1 MGYIFLSIA
10 LLTNNIKGYCGKQM
24 SRYSAKLGDTLL
36 ICFFR
41 MLMCIGTSAIILAVS
56 GGFFGLDITPKLIG
70 YAAFS
75 GISTAILVAAWL
87 FAANSSGYMMLEV
100 FQMLGVGVTILMS
113 FIVYRE
119 EITVRDVIGFCIL
132 VFAAYLMHAGT
143 KVKPTL
149 KTLAVVI
156 LCGLANGMTDFS
168 QKAFTYSGME
178 TTTAQFQL
186 GSYVFAAATLILLF
200 TAFTAIQRKNGETD
214 GAAGAIAILKKT
226 WIYVLI
232 MAVCLYGNAYFKT
245 EAANHLTAAKLYT
258 LSQGGTMA
266 IGTLMSA
273 FLFKEKLTLKS
284 GLSIAITFIGLLII
298 NL

>member
-1 MGYIFLSIA
+1 MGYLFLAIA

-24 SRYSAKLGDTLL
+24 SRYSAKLNDTLL

-41 MLMCIGTSAIILAVS
+41 MLMCIGTSAIILAVT
-56 GGFFGLDITPKLIG
+56 GGFFGLEITPKLIG

-113 FIVYRE
+113 FAIFKE
-119 EITVRDVIGFCIL
+119 EITVRDVIGFCVL

-143 KVKPTL
+143 KIKPTL

-168 QKAFTYSGME
+168 QKAFIYSGLD

-186 GSYVFAAATLILLF
+186 CSYVFAAVTLIVLY
-200 TAFTAIQRKNGETD
+200 TAMTAGKKTEEKNGAT
-214 GAAGAIAILKKT
+214 AILKKT
-226 WIYVLI
+226 WYFVLI
-232 MAVCLYGNAYFKT
+232 MAVCLYANSYFKT
-245 EAANHLTAAKLYT
+245 EAANYLSAAKLYT

-284 GLSIAITFIGLLII
+284 GISIAITFIGLLII

>member
-1 MGYIFLSIA
+1 MGYLFLAIA

-24 SRYSAKLGDTLL
+24 SRYSAKLNDTLL

-41 MLMCIGTSAIILAVS
+41 MLMCIGTSAIILAVT
-56 GGFFGLDITPKLIG
+56 GGFFGLEITPKLIG

-113 FIVYRE
+113 FVIYKE
-119 EITVRDVIGFCIL
+119 EITVRDVIGFCVL

-143 KVKPTL
+143 KIKPTL

-168 QKAFTYSGME
+168 QKAFIYSGLD

-186 GSYVFAAATLILLF
+186 CSYVFAAVTLILLY
-200 TAFTAIQRKNGETD
+200 TAMTAGKKTEVKNGAT
-214 GAAGAIAILKKT
+214 AILKKT
-226 WIYVLI
+226 WYFVLI
-232 MAVCLYGNAYFKT
+232 MAVCLYANSYFKT
-245 EAANHLTAAKLYT
+245 EAANYLSAAKLYT

-284 GLSIAITFIGLLII
+284 GISIAITFIGLLII

>member
-1 MGYIFLSIA
+1 MGYIFLAIA

-24 SRYSAKLGDTLL
+24 SRYSAKLNDTLL

-41 MLMCIGTSAIILAVS
+41 MLMCIGTSAVILAVT
-56 GGFFGLDITPKLIG
+56 GGFFGLEITPKLIG

-113 FIVYRE
+113 FVFYRE
-119 EITVRDVIGFCIL
+119 EITVRDIIGFCVL
-132 VFAAYLMHAGT
+132 LFAAYLMHAGT

-168 QKAFTYSGME
+168 QKAFIYSGLD

-186 GSYVFAAATLILLF
+186 CSYVFAAATLILLY
-200 TAFTAIQRKNGETD
+200 TAMTAGKKPEDND
-214 GAAGAIAILKKT
+214 GGAVAILKKT
-226 WIYVLI
+226 WYFVLI
-232 MAVCLYGNAYFKT
+232 MAVCLYGNSFFKT
-245 EAANHLTAAKLYT
+245 EAANYLSAAKLYT

-266 IGTLMSA
+266 SGTLMSA

-284 GLSIAITFIGLLII
+284 YASIAITFIGLLII

>member
-1 MGYIFLSIA
+1 MGYIYLAIA

-24 SRYSAKLGDTLL
+24 SRYSAKLNDTLL

-41 MLMCIGTSAIILAVS
+41 MLMCIGTSAIILAVT
-56 GGFFGLDITPKLIG
+56 GGFFGLEITPKLIG
-70 YAAFS
+70 FSAFS

-113 FIVYRE
+113 FVFYRE
-119 EITVRDVIGFCIL
+119 EITIRDIIGFCVL

-149 KTLAVVI
+149 KTLDVVI

-168 QKAFTYSGME
+168 QKAFIYSGLD

-186 GSYVFAAATLILLF
+186 CSYIFAAATLILLY
-200 TAFTAIQRKNGETD
+200 TAMTAGKKSEDND
-214 GAAGAIAILKKT
+214 GGAVAILKKT
-226 WIYVLI
+226 WYFVLI
-232 MAVCLYGNAYFKT
+232 MAVCLYGNSFFKT
-245 EAANHLTAAKLYT
+245 EAANYLSAAKLYT

-273 FLFKEKLTLKS
+273 FIFKEKLTLKS
-284 GLSIAITFIGLLII
+284 YASIAITFIGLLII

>member
-24 SRYSAKLGDTLL
+24 SRYSAKLNDTLL

-41 MLMCIGTSAIILAVS
+41 MLMCIGTSAIILAVT
-56 GGFFGLDITPKLIG
+56 GGFFGLEITSKLIG

-100 FQMLGVGVTILMS
+100 FQMLGVGVTIFMS
-113 FIVYRE
+113 FVFYRE
-119 EITVRDVIGFCIL
+119 EITVRDLIGFCVL

-168 QKAFTYSGME
+168 QKAFIYSGLD

-186 GSYVFAAATLILLF
+186 CSYVFAAATLILLY
-200 TAFTAIQRKNGETD
+200 TAMTAGKKPEDND
-214 GAAGAIAILKKT
+214 GGAVAILKKT
-226 WIYVLI
+226 WYFVLI
-232 MAVCLYGNAYFKT
+232 MAVCLYGNSFFKT
-245 EAANHLTAAKLYT
+245 EAANYLSAAKLYT

-273 FLFKEKLTLKS
+273 FIFKEKLTLKS
-284 GLSIAITFIGLLII
+284 YASIAITFIGLLII

>member
-1 MGYIFLSIA
+1 MGYIFLAIA

-24 SRYSAKLGDTLL
+24 SRYSAKLNDTLL

-41 MLMCIGTSAIILAVS
+41 MLMCIGTSAIILAVT
-56 GGFFGLDITPKLIG
+56 GGFFGLEITPKLIG

-113 FIVYRE
+113 FVIYKE
-119 EITVRDVIGFCIL
+119 EITVRDLIGFAVL

-168 QKAFTYSGME
+168 QKAFIYSGLD

-186 GSYVFAAATLILLF
+186 CSYVFAAVTLILLY
-200 TAFTAIQRKNGETD
+200 TAMTAGKKPEDND
-214 GAAGAIAILKKT
+214 GGAVAILKKT
-226 WIYVLI
+226 WYFVLI
-232 MAVCLYGNAYFKT
+232 MAVCLYGNSFFKT
-245 EAANHLTAAKLYT
+245 EAANYLSAAKLYT

-284 GLSIAITFIGLLII
+284 GISIAITFLGLLII

>member
-1 MGYIFLSIA
+1 MGYLFLAIA

-24 SRYSAKLGDTLL
+24 SRYSAKLNDTLL

-41 MLMCIGTSAIILAVS
+41 MLMCIGTSAIILAVT
-56 GGFFGLDITPKLIG
+56 GGFFGLEITPKLIG

-113 FIVYRE
+113 FVIYKE
-119 EITVRDVIGFCIL
+119 EITVRDIIGFCIL

-143 KVKPTL
+143 KIKPTL

-168 QKAFTYSGME
+168 QKAFIYSGLD

-186 GSYVFAAATLILLF
+186 CSYVFAAVTLIILY
-200 TAFTAIQRKNGETD
+200 TAMTAGKKTEEKNGAT
-214 GAAGAIAILKKT
+214 AILKKT
-226 WIYVLI
+226 WYFVLI
-232 MAVCLYGNAYFKT
+232 MAVCLYANSYFKT
-245 EAANHLTAAKLYT
+245 EAANYLSAAKLYT

-284 GLSIAITFIGLLII
+284 GISIAITFLGLLII

>member
-1 MGYIFLSIA
+1 MGYIFLAIA

-24 SRYSAKLGDTLL
+24 SRYSAKLNDTLL

-41 MLMCIGTSAIILAVS
+41 MLMCIGTSAIILAVT
-56 GGFFGLDITPKLIG
+56 GGFFGIEITSKLIG

-100 FQMLGVGVTILMS
+100 FQMLGVGVTIFMS
-113 FIVYRE
+113 FVFYRE
-119 EITVRDVIGFCIL
+119 EITVRDLIGFCVL

-168 QKAFTYSGME
+168 QKAFIYSGLD

-186 GSYVFAAATLILLF
+186 CSYVFAAATLILLY
-200 TAFTAIQRKNGETD
+200 TAMTAGKKSEDND
-214 GAAGAIAILKKT
+214 GGAVAILKKT
-226 WIYVLI
+226 WYFVLI
-232 MAVCLYGNAYFKT
+232 MAVCLYGNSFFKT
-245 EAANHLTAAKLYT
+245 EAANYLSAAKLYT

-273 FLFKEKLTLKS
+273 FIFKEKLTLKS
-284 GLSIAITFIGLLII
+284 YASIAITFIGLLII

>member
-1 MGYIFLSIA
+1 MGYLFLAIA

-24 SRYSAKLGDTLL
+24 SRYSAKLNDTLL

-41 MLMCIGTSAIILAVS
+41 MLMCIGTSAIILAVT
-56 GGFFGLDITPKLIG
+56 GGFFGLEITPKLIG

-113 FIVYRE
+113 FAIFKE
-119 EITVRDVIGFCIL
+119 EITVRDFIGFCIL

-168 QKAFTYSGME
+168 QKAFIYSGLD

-186 GSYVFAAATLILLF
+186 CSYVFAAVTLIVLYTTM
-200 TAFTAIQRKNGETD
+200 TAGKKTEEKNGAT
-214 GAAGAIAILKKT
+214 AILKKT
-226 WIYVLI
+226 WYFVLI
-232 MAVCLYGNAYFKT
+232 MAVCLYANSYFKT
-245 EAANHLTAAKLYT
+245 EAANYLSAAKLYT

-273 FLFKEKLTLKS
+273 FLFKEKLTLKAYA
-284 GLSIAITFIGLLII
+284 SIAITFVGLLII

>member
-1 MGYIFLSIA
+1 MGYIYLAIA

-24 SRYSAKLGDTLL
+24 SRFSAKLNDTLL

-41 MLMCIGTSAIILAVS
+41 MLMCIGTSAIILAVT
-56 GGFFGLDITPKLIG
+56 GGFFGLEITSKLIG

-113 FIVYRE
+113 FAFYRE
-119 EITVRDVIGFCIL
+119 EITLRDMIGFCVL

-168 QKAFTYSGME
+168 QKAFIYSGLD

-186 GSYVFAAATLILLF
+186 CSYIFAAATLILLY
-200 TAFTAIQRKNGETD
+200 TAMTAGKKPEDND
-214 GAAGAIAILKKT
+214 GGAIAILKKT
-226 WIYVLI
+226 WYFVLI
-232 MAVCLYGNAYFKT
+232 MAVCLYGNSFFKT
-245 EAANHLTAAKLYT
+245 EAANYLSAAKLYT

-273 FLFKEKLTLKS
+273 FIFKEKLTLKS
-284 GLSIAITFIGLLII
+284 YASIVITFIGLLII

>member
-1 MGYIFLSIA
+1 MGYIYLAIA

-24 SRYSAKLGDTLL
+24 SRYSAKLNDTLL

-41 MLMCIGTSAIILAVS
+41 MLMCIGTSAIILAVT
-56 GGFFGLDITPKLIG
+56 GGFFGLEITPKLIG
-70 YAAFS
+70 FSAFS

-113 FIVYRE
+113 FICYQE
-119 EITVRDVIGFCIL
+119 EITVRDIIGFCVL

-168 QKAFTYSGME
+168 QKAFIYSGLD

-186 GSYVFAAATLILLF
+186 CSYVFAAATLIALY
-200 TAFTAIQRKNGETD
+200 TAMTAGKKPEDND
-214 GAAGAIAILKKT
+214 GGAVAILKKT
-226 WIYVLI
+226 WYFVLI
-232 MAVCLYGNAYFKT
+232 MAVCLYGNSFFKT
-245 EAANHLTAAKLYT
+245 EAANYLSAAKLYT

-273 FLFKEKLTLKS
+273 FIFKEKLTLKS
-284 GLSIAITFIGLLII
+284 YVSIAITFIGLLII

>member
-1 MGYIFLSIA
+1 MGYIFLAIA

-24 SRYSAKLGDTLL
+24 SRYSAKLNDTLL

-41 MLMCIGTSAIILAVS
+41 MLMCIGTSAIILAVT
-56 GGFFGLDITPKLIG
+56 GGFFGLEITPKLIG

-113 FIVYRE
+113 FVFYRE
-119 EITVRDVIGFCIL
+119 EITVRDLIGFCVL

-168 QKAFTYSGME
+168 QKAFIYSGLE

-186 GSYVFAAATLILLF
+186 CSYVFAAATLIVLY
-200 TAFTAIQRKNGETD
+200 TAMTAGKKPEDND
-214 GAAGAIAILKKT
+214 GGAVAILKKT
-226 WIYVLI
+226 WYFVLI
-232 MAVCLYGNAYFKT
+232 MAVCLYGNSFFKT
-245 EAANHLTAAKLYT
+245 EAANYLSAAKLYT

-284 GLSIAITFIGLLII
+284 YASIAITFIGLLII

>member
-1 MGYIFLSIA
+1 MGYIFLAIA

-24 SRYSAKLGDTLL
+24 SRYSAKLNDTLL

-41 MLMCIGTSAIILAVS
+41 MLMCIGTSAIILAVT
-56 GGFFGLDITPKLIG
+56 GGFFGLEITSKLIG

-113 FIVYRE
+113 FVFYRE
-119 EITVRDVIGFCIL
+119 EITVRDLIGFCVL

-168 QKAFTYSGME
+168 QKAFIYSGLD

-186 GSYVFAAATLILLF
+186 CSYVFAAATLILLY
-200 TAFTAIQRKNGETD
+200 TAMTAGKKPEDND
-214 GAAGAIAILKKT
+214 GGAVAILKKT
-226 WIYVLI
+226 WYFVLI
-232 MAVCLYGNAYFKT
+232 MAVCLYGNSFFKT
-245 EAANHLTAAKLYT
+245 EAANYLSAAKLYT

-284 GLSIAITFIGLLII
+284 YASIAITFIGLLII

>member
-1 MGYIFLSIA
+1 MGYIFLAIA

-24 SRYSAKLGDTLL
+24 SRYSAKLNDTLL

-41 MLMCIGTSAIILAVS
+41 MLMCIGTSAIILAVT
-56 GGFFGLDITPKLIG
+56 GGFFGLEITPKLIG

-113 FIVYRE
+113 FVIYKE
-119 EITVRDVIGFCIL
+119 EITVRDLIGFAVL

-149 KTLAVVI
+149 KVLAVVI

-168 QKAFTYSGME
+168 QKAFIYSGLD

-186 GSYVFAAATLILLF
+186 CSYVFAAVTLIVLY
-200 TAFTAIQRKNGETD
+200 TAMTAGKKTEEKNGAT
-214 GAAGAIAILKKT
+214 AILKKT
-226 WIYVLI
+226 WYFVLI
-232 MAVCLYGNAYFKT
+232 MAVCLYANSYFKT
-245 EAANHLTAAKLYT
+245 EAANYLSAAKLYT

-284 GLSIAITFIGLLII
+284 GISIAITFIGLLII

>member
-1 MGYIFLSIA
+1 MGYLFLAIA

-24 SRYSAKLGDTLL
+24 SRYSAKLNDTLL

-41 MLMCIGTSAIILAVS
+41 MLMCIGTSAIILAVT
-56 GGFFGLDITPKLIG
+56 GGFFGLEITPKLIG

-113 FIVYRE
+113 FVIYKE
-119 EITVRDVIGFCIL
+119 EITVRDVIGFCVL

-143 KVKPTL
+143 KIKPTL

-168 QKAFTYSGME
+168 QKAFIYSGLD

-186 GSYVFAAATLILLF
+186 CSYAFAAVTLIVLY
-200 TAFTAIQRKNGETD
+200 TAMTAGKKTEEKNGAT
-214 GAAGAIAILKKT
+214 AILKKT
-226 WIYVLI
+226 WYFVLI
-232 MAVCLYGNAYFKT
+232 MAVCLYANSYFKT
-245 EAANHLTAAKLYT
+245 EAANYLSAAKLYT

-284 GLSIAITFIGLLII
+284 GISIAITFIGLLII

>member
-1 MGYIFLSIA
+1 MGYLFLAIA

-24 SRYSAKLGDTLL
+24 SRYSAKLNDTLL

-41 MLMCIGTSAIILAVS
+41 MLMCIGTSAIILAVT
-56 GGFFGLDITPKLIG
+56 GGFFGLEITPKLIG

-113 FIVYRE
+113 FVIYKE
-119 EITVRDVIGFCIL
+119 EITVRDVIGFCVL

-143 KVKPTL
+143 KIKPTL

-168 QKAFTYSGME
+168 QKAFIYSGLD

-186 GSYVFAAATLILLF
+186 CSYVFAAVTLIILY
-200 TAFTAIQRKNGETD
+200 TAMTAGKKTEEKNGAT
-214 GAAGAIAILKKT
+214 AILKKT
-226 WIYVLI
+226 WYFVLI
-232 MAVCLYGNAYFKT
+232 MAVCLYANSYFKT
-245 EAANHLTAAKLYT
+245 EAANYLSAAKLYT

-284 GLSIAITFIGLLII
+284 GISIAITFIGLLII

>member
-1 MGYIFLSIA
+1 MGYIFLAIA

-24 SRYSAKLGDTLL
+24 SRYSAKLNDTLL

-41 MLMCIGTSAIILAVS
+41 MLMCIGTSAIILAVT
-56 GGFFGLDITPKLIG
+56 GGFFGLEITPKLIG

-113 FIVYRE
+113 FVIYKE
-119 EITVRDVIGFCIL
+119 EITVRDVIGFCVL

-143 KVKPTL
+143 KIKPTL

-168 QKAFTYSGME
+168 QKAFIYSGLD

-186 GSYVFAAATLILLF
+186 CSYVFAAVTLIVLY
-200 TAFTAIQRKNGETD
+200 TAMTAGKKTEEKNGAT
-214 GAAGAIAILKKT
+214 AILKKT
-226 WIYVLI
+226 WYFVMI
-232 MAVCLYGNAYFKT
+232 MAVCLYANSYFKT
-245 EAANHLTAAKLYT
+245 EAANYLSAAKLYT

-284 GLSIAITFIGLLII
+284 YASIVITFIGLLII

>member
-1 MGYIFLSIA
+1 MGYIFLAIA
-10 LLTNNIKGYCGKQM
+10 LLANNIKGYCGKQM
-24 SRYSAKLGDTLL
+24 SRYSAKLNDTLL

-41 MLMCIGTSAIILAVS
+41 MLMCIATSAIILAVT
-56 GGFFGLDITPKLIG
+56 GGFFGLEITSKLIG

-113 FIVYRE
+113 FVFYRE
-119 EITVRDVIGFCIL
+119 EITVRDLIGFCVL

-168 QKAFTYSGME
+168 QKAFIYSGLE

-186 GSYVFAAATLILLF
+186 CSYVFAAATLIALYIAM
-200 TAFTAIQRKNGETD
+200 TAGKKQEEGG
-214 GAAGAIAILKKT
+214 GAVAILKKT
-226 WIYVLI
+226 WYFVLI
-232 MAVCLYGNAYFKT
+232 MAVCLYGNSFFKT
-245 EAANHLTAAKLYT
+245 EAANYLSAAKLYT

-284 GLSIAITFIGLLII
+284 YASIAITFIGLLII

>member
-1 MGYIFLSIA
+1 MGYLLLSIA
-10 LLTNNIKGYCGKQM
+10 LLTNNIKGYCGKKM
-24 SRYSAKLGDTLL
+24 SRYSAKLNDTLL

-41 MLMCIGTSAIILAVS
+41 MLMCIGTSAIILAVT
-56 GGFFGLDITPKLIG
+56 GGFLGFEITSKLIA

-100 FQMLGVGVTILMS
+100 FQMLGVGVTMLMS
-113 FIVYRE
+113 LMIHSE
-119 EITVRDVIGFCIL
+119 EITVRDIIGFCVL

-168 QKAFTYSGME
+168 QKAFIYSGLE

-186 GSYVFAAATLILLF
+186 CSYVFATVTLIVLY
-200 TAFTAIQRKNGETD
+200 TAMTVGKKKQDED
-214 GAAGAIAILKKT
+214 SGAVAILKKT
-226 WIYVLI
+226 WYFVLI
-232 MAVCLYGNAYFKT
+232 MAICLYANSFFKT
-245 EAANHLTAAKLYT
+245 EAANYLSAAKLYT

-273 FLFKEKLTLKS
+273 FLFKEKLTLKAYA
-284 GLSIAITFIGLLII
+284 SIVITFVGLLII

>member
-1 MGYIFLSIA
+1 MGYIFLAIA

-24 SRYSAKLGDTLL
+24 SRYSAKLNDTLL

-41 MLMCIGTSAIILAVS
+41 MLMCIGTSAIILAVT
-56 GGFFGLDITPKLIG
+56 GGFFGLEITPKLVG

-113 FIVYRE
+113 FAFYRE
-119 EITVRDVIGFCIL
+119 EITLRDMIGFCVL

-143 KVKPTL
+143 KIKPTL

-168 QKAFTYSGME
+168 QKAFIYSGLE

-186 GSYVFAAATLILLF
+186 CSYVFAAATLIALYVGM
-200 TAFTAIQRKNGETD
+200 TAGKKQEESG
-214 GAAGAIAILKKT
+214 GAVAILKKT
-226 WIYVLI
+226 WYFVLI
-232 MAVCLYGNAYFKT
+232 MAVCLYGNSFFKT
-245 EAANHLTAAKLYT
+245 EAANYLSAAKLYT

-284 GLSIAITFIGLLII
+284 YASIAITFIGLLII

>member
-1 MGYIFLSIA
+1 MGYLFLAIA

-24 SRYSAKLGDTLL
+24 SRYSAKLNDTLL

-41 MLMCIGTSAIILAVS
+41 MLMCIGTSAIILAVT
-56 GGFFGLDITPKLIG
+56 GGFFGLEITPKLIG

-113 FIVYRE
+113 FAIFKE
-119 EITVRDVIGFCIL
+119 EITVRDFIGFCIL

-156 LCGLANGMTDFS
+156 LCGLTNGMTDFS
-168 QKAFTYSGME
+168 QKAFIYSGLD

-186 GSYVFAAATLILLF
+186 CSYVFAAVTLIVLY
-200 TAFTAIQRKNGETD
+200 TAMTAGKKTEEKNGAT
-214 GAAGAIAILKKT
+214 AILKKT
-226 WIYVLI
+226 WYFVLI
-232 MAVCLYGNAYFKT
+232 MAVCLYGNSFFKT
-245 EAANHLTAAKLYT
+245 EAANYLSAAKLYT

-273 FLFKEKLTLKS
+273 FLFKEKLTLKAYA
-284 GLSIAITFIGLLII
+284 SIAITFVGLLII

>member
-1 MGYIFLSIA
+1 MGYIYLAIA

-24 SRYSAKLGDTLL
+24 SRFSAKLDDTLL

-41 MLMCIGTSAIILAVS
+41 MLMCIATSTLILAVT
-56 GGFFGLDITPKLIG
+56 GGFFGLEITGKLIA
-70 YAAFS
+70 YSAFS
-75 GISTAILVAAWL
+75 GISTAILVAVWL

-100 FQMLGVGVTILMS
+100 FQMLGVGVTILCS
-113 FIVYRE
+113 FIFYQE
-119 EITVRDVIGFCIL
+119 AITARDIIGFCVL

-156 LCGLANGMTDFS
+156 LCGFANGMTDFS
-168 QKAFTYSGME
+168 QKAFTYSGLD
-178 TTTAQFQL
+178 TTTAQFQFC
-186 GSYVFAAATLILLF
+186 SYIFAAITLIILYTVM
-200 TAFTAIQRKNGETD
+200 TAGKKRPDGEPNG
-214 GAAGAIAILKKT
+214 AVVILKKT
-226 WIYVLI
+226 WFYVLI

-245 EAANHLTAAKLYT
+245 EAATLLSASKLYPMN
-258 LSQGGTMA
+258 QGGTMA

-273 FLFKEKLTLKS
+273 FIFKEKLTLKS
-284 GLSIAITFIGLLII
+284 YASIAITFIGLLII

>member
-1 MGYIFLSIA
+1 MGYLFLAIA

-24 SRYSAKLGDTLL
+24 SRYSAKLNDTLL

-41 MLMCIGTSAIILAVS
+41 MLMCIGTSAIILAVT
-56 GGFFGLDITPKLIG
+56 GGFFGLEITPKLIG

-113 FIVYRE
+113 FAIFKE
-119 EITVRDVIGFCIL
+119 EITVRDFIGFCIL

-168 QKAFTYSGME
+168 QKAFIYSGLD

-186 GSYVFAAATLILLF
+186 CSYVFAAVTLIVLY
-200 TAFTAIQRKNGETD
+200 TAMTAGKKTEEKNGAT
-214 GAAGAIAILKKT
+214 AILKKT
-226 WIYVLI
+226 WYFVLI
-232 MAVCLYGNAYFKT
+232 MAVCLYANSYFKT
-245 EAANHLTAAKLYT
+245 EAANYLSAAKLYT

-284 GLSIAITFIGLLII
+284 GISIAITFIGLLII

>member
-1 MGYIFLSIA
+1 MGYIFLAIA

-24 SRYSAKLGDTLL
+24 SRYSAKLNDTLL

-41 MLMCIGTSAIILAVS
+41 MLMCIGTSAVILAVT
-56 GGFFGLDITPKLIG
+56 GGHFGLEITPKLIG

-113 FIVYRE
+113 FVFYQE
-119 EITVRDVIGFCIL
+119 EITVRDLIGFAVL

-143 KVKPTL
+143 KIKPTL

-168 QKAFTYSGME
+168 QKAFIYSGLD

-186 GSYVFAAATLILLF
+186 CSYVFAAVTLIVLY
-200 TAFTAIQRKNGETD
+200 TAITVGGKTEEKNG
-214 GAAGAIAILKKT
+214 AGAILKKT
-226 WIYVLI
+226 WYFVLI
-232 MAVCLYGNAYFKT
+232 MAVCLYGNSFFKT
-245 EAANHLTAAKLYT
+245 EAANYLSAAKLYT

-284 GLSIAITFIGLLII
+284 GISIAITFLGLLII

>member
-1 MGYIFLSIA
+1 MGYIFLAIA

-24 SRYSAKLGDTLL
+24 SRYSAKLNDTLL

-41 MLMCIGTSAIILAVS
+41 MLMCIGTSAIILAVT
-56 GGFFGLDITPKLIG
+56 GGFFGLEIAPKLIG

-113 FIVYRE
+113 FVIYKE
-119 EITVRDVIGFCIL
+119 EITVRDLIGFAVL

-168 QKAFTYSGME
+168 QKAFIYSGLD

-186 GSYVFAAATLILLF
+186 CSYVFAAGTLIVLY
-200 TAFTAIQRKNGETD
+200 TAMTAGKKKEAGD
-214 GAAGAIAILKKT
+214 GGAVAILKKT
-226 WIYVLI
+226 WYFVLI
-232 MAVCLYGNAYFKT
+232 MAVCLYANSFFKT
-245 EAANHLTAAKLYT
+245 EAANYLSAAKLYT

-284 GLSIAITFIGLLII
+284 GISIAITFLGLLII

>member
-1 MGYIFLSIA
+1 MGYIFLAIA

-24 SRYSAKLGDTLL
+24 SRYSAKLNDTLL

-41 MLMCIGTSAIILAVS
+41 MLMCIGTSAIILAVT
-56 GGFFGLDITPKLIG
+56 GGFFGLEITSKLIG

-75 GISTAILVAAWL
+75 GVSTAILVAAWL

-113 FIVYRE
+113 FAFYRE
-119 EITVRDVIGFCIL
+119 EITLRDMIGFCVL

-168 QKAFTYSGME
+168 QKAFIYSGLD

-186 GSYVFAAATLILLF
+186 CSYIFAAATLIVLY
-200 TAFTAIQRKNGETD
+200 TAMTAGKKPENND
-214 GAAGAIAILKKT
+214 GGAVAILKKT
-226 WIYVLI
+226 WYFVLI
-232 MAVCLYGNAYFKT
+232 MAVCLYGNSFFKT
-245 EAANHLTAAKLYT
+245 EAANYLSAAKLYT

-273 FLFKEKLTLKS
+273 FIFKEKLTLKS
-284 GLSIAITFIGLLII
+284 YVSIAITFIGLLII

>member
-1 MGYIFLSIA
+1 MGYIFLAIA

-24 SRYSAKLGDTLL
+24 SRYSAKLNDTLL

-41 MLMCIGTSAIILAVS
+41 MLMCIGTSAIILAVT
-56 GGFFGLDITPKLIG
+56 GGFFGLEITSKLIG

-113 FIVYRE
+113 FVFYRE
-119 EITVRDVIGFCIL
+119 EITVRDLIGFCVL

-168 QKAFTYSGME
+168 QKAFIYSGLD

-186 GSYVFAAATLILLF
+186 CSYVFAAATLILLY
-200 TAFTAIQRKNGETD
+200 TAMTAGKKPEDND
-214 GAAGAIAILKKT
+214 GGAVAILKKT
-226 WIYVLI
+226 WYFVLI
-232 MAVCLYGNAYFKT
+232 MAVCLYGNSFFKT
-245 EAANHLTAAKLYT
+245 EAANYLSAAKLYT

-284 GLSIAITFIGLLII
+284 YASIVITFIGLLII
-298 NL
+298 NF

>member
-1 MGYIFLSIA
+1 MGYLFLAIA

-24 SRYSAKLGDTLL
+24 SRYSAKLNDTLL

-41 MLMCIGTSAIILAVS
+41 MLMCIGTSAIILAVT
-56 GGFFGLDITPKLIG
+56 GGFFGLEITPKLIG

-113 FIVYRE
+113 FVIYKE
-119 EITVRDVIGFCIL
+119 EITVRDVIGFCVL

-143 KVKPTL
+143 KIKPTL

-168 QKAFTYSGME
+168 QKAFIYSGLD

-186 GSYVFAAATLILLF
+186 CSYVFAAVTLILLY
-200 TAFTAIQRKNGETD
+200 TAITVGSQTKEKNG
-214 GAAGAIAILKKT
+214 AGAILKKT
-226 WIYVLI
+226 WYFVLI
-232 MAVCLYGNAYFKT
+232 MAVCLYGNSFFKT
-245 EAANHLTAAKLYT
+245 EAANYLSAAKLYT

-284 GLSIAITFIGLLII
+284 GISIAITFLGLLII

>member
-1 MGYIFLSIA
+1 MGYIFLAIA
-10 LLTNNIKGYCGKQM
+10 LLMNNIKGYCGKQM
-24 SRYSAKLGDTLL
+24 SRYSAKLNDTLL

-41 MLMCIGTSAIILAVS
+41 MLMCIGTSAIILAVT
-56 GGFFGLDITPKLIG
+56 GGFFGLEITSKLIG

-100 FQMLGVGVTILMS
+100 FQMLGVGVTIFMS
-113 FIVYRE
+113 FVFYRE
-119 EITVRDVIGFCIL
+119 EITVRDLIGFCVL

-168 QKAFTYSGME
+168 QKAFIYSGLD

-186 GSYVFAAATLILLF
+186 CSYVFAAATLILLY
-200 TAFTAIQRKNGETD
+200 TAMTAGKKPEDND
-214 GAAGAIAILKKT
+214 GGAVAILKKT
-226 WIYVLI
+226 WYFVLI
-232 MAVCLYGNAYFKT
+232 MAVCLYGNSFFKT
-245 EAANHLTAAKLYT
+245 EAANYLSAAKLYT

-273 FLFKEKLTLKS
+273 FIFKEKLTLKS
-284 GLSIAITFIGLLII
+284 YASIAIR
-298 NL
+298 

>member
-1 MGYIFLSIA
+1 MGYIFLAIA

-24 SRYSAKLGDTLL
+24 SRYSAKLNDTLL

-41 MLMCIGTSAIILAVS
+41 MLMCIGTSAIILAVT
-56 GGFFGLDITPKLIG
+56 GGFFGLEITPKLIG

-113 FIVYRE
+113 FAFYRE
-119 EITVRDVIGFCIL
+119 EITLRDMIGFCVL

-143 KVKPTL
+143 KIKPTL

-168 QKAFTYSGME
+168 QKAFIYSELE

-186 GSYVFAAATLILLF
+186 CSYVFAAATLIALYVGM
-200 TAFTAIQRKNGETD
+200 TAGKKQEESG
-214 GAAGAIAILKKT
+214 GAVAILKKT
-226 WIYVLI
+226 WYFVLI
-232 MAVCLYGNAYFKT
+232 MAVCLYGNSFFKT
-245 EAANHLTAAKLYT
+245 EAANYLSAAKLYT

-273 FLFKEKLTLKS
+273 FLFKEKLTPKS
-284 GLSIAITFIGLLII
+284 YASIVITFIGLLII

>member
-1 MGYIFLSIA
+1 MGYIYLAIA

-24 SRYSAKLGDTLL
+24 SRFSAKLDDTLL

-41 MLMCIGTSAIILAVS
+41 MLMCIATSTLILAVT
-56 GGFFGLDITPKLIG
+56 GGFFGLEITGKLIA
-70 YAAFS
+70 YSAFS

-100 FQMLGVGVTILMS
+100 FQMLGVGVTIFMS
-113 FIVYRE
+113 FVFYQE
-119 EITVRDVIGFCIL
+119 EITVRDLIGFCVL

-168 QKAFTYSGME
+168 QKAFIYSGLD

-186 GSYVFAAATLILLF
+186 CSYVFAAATLILLY
-200 TAFTAIQRKNGETD
+200 TAMTAGKKPEDND
-214 GAAGAIAILKKT
+214 GGAVAILKKT
-226 WIYVLI
+226 WSFVLI
-232 MAVCLYGNAYFKT
+232 MAICLYGNSFFKT
-245 EAANHLTAAKLYT
+245 EAANYLSAAKLYT

-284 GLSIAITFIGLLII
+284 YASIVITFIGLLII

>member
-10 LLTNNIKGYCGKQM
+10 LLTNTVKGYCGKQM
-24 SRYSAKLGDTLL
+24 SRYSAKLNDTLL

-41 MLMCIGTSAIILAVS
+41 MLMCIGTSAIILAFT
-56 GGFFGLDITPKLIG
+56 GGFFGLEVTGKLIG

-113 FIVYRE
+113 FVIYKE
-119 EITVRDVIGFCIL
+119 EITVRDIIGFCVL

-168 QKAFTYSGME
+168 QKAFIYSEMDI
-178 TTTAQFQL
+178 TTAQFQL
-186 GSYVFAAATLILLF
+186 CSYIFAAVTLIVLY
-200 TAFTAIQRKNGETD
+200 TAMTAGKKKEEV
-214 GAAGAIAILKKT
+214 GAVAILKKT
-226 WIYVLI
+226 WYFVLI
-232 MAVCLYGNAYFKT
+232 MAVCLYANSYFKT
-245 EAANHLTAAKLYT
+245 EAANYLSAAKLYT

-266 IGTLMSA
+266 LGTLMSA
-273 FLFKEKLTLKS
+273 FIFKEKLTLKAYA
-284 GLSIAITFIGLLII
+284 SIAITFIALLII

>member
-1 MGYIFLSIA
+1 MGYIYLAIA

-24 SRYSAKLGDTLL
+24 SRYSAKLNDTLL

-41 MLMCIGTSAIILAVS
+41 MLMCIGTSAIILAVT
-56 GGFFGLDITPKLIG
+56 GGFLGLEITPKLIG
-70 YAAFS
+70 FSAFS

-113 FIVYRE
+113 FVCYQE
-119 EITVRDVIGFCIL
+119 EITVRDIIGFAIL

-168 QKAFTYSGME
+168 QKAFIYSGLD

-186 GSYVFAAATLILLF
+186 CSYVFAATTLIALY
-200 TAFTAIQRKNGETD
+200 TAMTAGKKPEDND
-214 GAAGAIAILKKT
+214 GGAVAILKKT
-226 WIYVLI
+226 WYFVLI
-232 MAVCLYGNAYFKT
+232 MAVCLYGNSFFKT
-245 EAANHLTAAKLYT
+245 EAANYLSAAKLYT

-273 FLFKEKLTLKS
+273 FIFKEKLTLKS
-284 GLSIAITFIGLLII
+284 YVSIAITFIGLLII

>member
-10 LLTNNIKGYCGKQM
+10 LVTNNIKGYCGKQM
-24 SRYSAKLGDTLL
+24 SRYSAKLNDTLL

-41 MLMCIGTSAIILAVS
+41 MLMCIGTSAIILAVT
-56 GGFFGLDITPKLIG
+56 GGFFGLEITPKLIG

-113 FIVYRE
+113 FVIYKE
-119 EITVRDVIGFCIL
+119 EITVRDVIGFCVL

-143 KVKPTL
+143 KIKPTL

-168 QKAFTYSGME
+168 QKAFIYSGLD

-186 GSYVFAAATLILLF
+186 CSYVFAAVTLIVLY
-200 TAFTAIQRKNGETD
+200 TAMTAGKKTEEKNGAT
-214 GAAGAIAILKKT
+214 AILKKT
-226 WIYVLI
+226 WYFVLI
-232 MAVCLYGNAYFKT
+232 MAVCLYANSYFKT
-245 EAANHLTAAKLYT
+245 EAANYLSAAKLYT

-273 FLFKEKLTLKS
+273 FLFKEKLTLKAYA
-284 GLSIAITFIGLLII
+284 SIAITFIGLLII

>member
-1 MGYIFLSIA
+1 MGYLFLAIA

-24 SRYSAKLGDTLL
+24 SRYSAKLNDTLL

-41 MLMCIGTSAIILAVS
+41 MLMCIGTSAIILAVT
-56 GGFFGLDITPKLIG
+56 GGFFGLEITPKLIG

-113 FIVYRE
+113 FVIYKE
-119 EITVRDVIGFCIL
+119 EITVRDVIGFCVL

-168 QKAFTYSGME
+168 QKAFIYSGLE

-186 GSYVFAAATLILLF
+186 CSYVFAAVTLIVLY
-200 TAFTAIQRKNGETD
+200 TAMTAGKKTEEKNGAT
-214 GAAGAIAILKKT
+214 AILKKT
-226 WIYVLI
+226 WYFVLI
-232 MAVCLYGNAYFKT
+232 MAVCLYANSYFKT
-245 EAANHLTAAKLYT
+245 EAANYLSAAKLYT

-284 GLSIAITFIGLLII
+284 GISIAITFIGLLII

>member
-1 MGYIFLSIA
+1 MGYLFLAIA

-24 SRYSAKLGDTLL
+24 SRYSAKLNDTLL

-41 MLMCIGTSAIILAVS
+41 MLMCIGTSAVILAVS

-100 FQMLGVGVTILMS
+100 FQMLGVGVTILLS
-113 FIVYRE
+113 FLIYKE
-119 EITVRDVIGFCIL
+119 EITARDVIGFVVV

-143 KVKPTL
+143 KIKPTL

-168 QKAFTYSGME
+168 QKAFTYSGLD
-178 TTTAQFQL
+178 TTTAQFQFC
-186 GSYVFAAATLILLF
+186 SYIFAAVTLIVLY
-200 TAFTAIQRKNGETD
+200 TAMSATRKKDEATGG
-214 GAAGAIAILKKT
+214 GAVAILKKT
-226 WIYVLI
+226 WYYVLI

-245 EAANHLTAAKLYT
+245 EAATLLSAAKLYPM
-258 LSQGGTMA
+258 SQGGTMA
-266 IGTLMSA
+266 LGTMMSA
-273 FLFKEKLTLKS
+273 FIFKEKLTLKAYA
-284 GLSIAITFIGLLII
+284 SIAITFIGLLII

>member
-1 MGYIFLSIA
+1 MGYIFLAIA

-24 SRYSAKLGDTLL
+24 SRYSAKLNDTLL

-41 MLMCIGTSAIILAVS
+41 MLMCIGTSAIILAVT
-56 GGFFGLDITPKLIG
+56 GGFFGLEITPKLIG

-113 FIVYRE
+113 FAFYRE
-119 EITVRDVIGFCIL
+119 EITLRDMIGFCVL

-168 QKAFTYSGME
+168 QKAFIYSGLD

-186 GSYVFAAATLILLF
+186 CSYVFAAATLVVLY
-200 TAFTAIQRKNGETD
+200 TAMTAGKKPEDND
-214 GAAGAIAILKKT
+214 GGAVAILKKT
-226 WIYVLI
+226 WYFVLI
-232 MAVCLYGNAYFKT
+232 MAVCLYGNSFFKT
-245 EAANHLTAAKLYT
+245 EAANYLSAAKLYT

-273 FLFKEKLTLKS
+273 FIFKEKLTLKS
-284 GLSIAITFIGLLII
+284 YVSIAITFIGLLII